1 MLAFTASLCVSSL
14 VALVSSHKLDGTQY
28 GSKSSYFTVA
38 NQDASSLENYAG
50 CEPLM
55 MWMYIRHGSRNPGD
69 DEIIEMTTLLPELR
83 DRITAA
89 ADAGKGSLTFKEIND
104 LKDWSLVMDPSEDKL
119 LTESGQL
126 EAREMGK
133 RWRQRMPNFLGDEN
147 NVESRSSYKSRTI
160 ETGNSFL
167 EGLEMPQNTYVDNS
181 KAIYYKNEFGCD
193 RYEQEVYDN
202 DNVTEAEAIKFT
214 QSQAWADMIE
224 GISQR
229 TGVQVTPDEAR
240 LAHKM
245 CKYQLAAEPERYHDE
260 YNELITP
267 KTSRPRVS
275 VSDLVTLK
283 QSRLSSS
290 ESDTRYTDANYTTAE
305 YPPWCNIFSKE
316 DMALWEFEN
325 DLEAHYGSGPAF
337 DITTYAT
344 HKLFTEIYDLIDAHS
359 FGGQLPNASAI
370 FTFGHS
376 GGIKPIINSFEIFRD
391 DFNLTAEDWGTD
403 VVEEHKWKISDIATF
418 ASNIGL
424 ILYSCSEGAEQKV
437 MLTHNEHIIDE
448 QPACGETLC
457 SVDQFKAYYQ
467 HIVDFDWDSECP
479 MPEVSTEVSVDNNN
493 ENTDVSGGSNP
504 GINININI
512 DINHG
517 NGDNSEDV
525 SGGSNNGN
533 GDNGEDEDDDEDC
546 DSSEEDCDDDDSD
559 EDDSSEED
567 SSEEKDEKHK
577 KGDKKCKK
585 SKKCK
590 KDDSSEEESEEK

>member
-1 MLAFTASLCVSSL
+1 
-14 VALVSSHKLDGTQY
+14 
-28 GSKSSYFTVA
+28 
-38 NQDASSLENYAG
+38 
-50 CEPLM
+50 
-55 MWMYIRHGSRNPGD
+55 
-69 DEIIEMTTLLPELR
+69 
-83 DRITAA
+83 
-89 ADAGKGSLTFKEIND
+89 
-104 LKDWSLVMDPSEDKL
+104 
-119 LTESGQL
+119 
-126 EAREMGK
+126 
-133 RWRQRMPNFLGDEN
+133 
-147 NVESRSSYKSRTI
+147 
-160 ETGNSFL
+160 
-167 EGLEMPQNTYVDNS
+167 
-181 KAIYYKNEFGCD
+181 
-193 RYEQEVYDN
+193 
-202 DNVTEAEAIKFT
+202 
-214 QSQAWADMIE
+214 
-224 GISQR
+224 
-229 TGVQVTPDEAR
+229 
-240 LAHKM
+240 
-245 CKYQLAAEPERYHDE
+245 
-260 YNELITP
+260 
-267 KTSRPRVS
+267 
-275 VSDLVTLK
+275 
-283 QSRLSSS
+283 
-290 ESDTRYTDANYTTAE
+290 
-305 YPPWCNIFSKE
+305 
-316 DMALWEFEN
+316 MALWEFEN

-418 ASNIGL
+418 ASNMGL

-457 SVDQFKAYYQ
+457 SVEQFKAYYQ

-493 ENTDVSGGSNP
+493 NNTDVSGGSNP
-504 GINININI
+504 
-512 DINHG
+512 
-517 NGDNSEDV
+517 DV

-533 GDNGEDEDDDEDC
+533 GGNGEDEDDDEDC
-546 DSSEEDCDDDDSD
+546 DSSEEDCDDDSD

-577 KGDKKCKK
+577 KGDRKCKK

>member
-1 MLAFTASLCVSSL
+1 
-14 VALVSSHKLDGTQY
+14 
-28 GSKSSYFTVA
+28 
-38 NQDASSLENYAG
+38 
-50 CEPLM
+50 
-55 MWMYIRHGSRNPGD
+55 
-69 DEIIEMTTLLPELR
+69 
-83 DRITAA
+83 
-89 ADAGKGSLTFKEIND
+89 
-104 LKDWSLVMDPSEDKL
+104 MDPSEDKL
-119 LTESGQL
+119 LTESGKL
-126 EAREMGK
+126 EALEMGK

-214 QSQAWADMIE
+214 QSQAWADMID

-229 TGVQVTPDEAR
+229 TGVQVTPAEAR

-260 YNELITP
+260 YNETSVFDVISLKQSSNKTSETRSVFELITP
-267 KTSRPRVS
+267 KT
-275 VSDLVTLK
+275 
-283 QSRLSSS
+283 SRLSSS
-290 ESDTRYTDANYTTAE
+290 ESDSRYTDANYTTAE
-305 YPPWCNIFSKE
+305 FPPWCNIFSKE

-325 DLEAHYGSGPAF
+325 DLKAHYLSGPAF

-344 HKLFTEIYDLIDAHS
+344 HKLFSEIYDLIDAHS
-359 FGGQLPNASAI
+359 FGGQLPNASAV

-376 GGIKPIINSFEIFRD
+376 GGLLPIINAFKIFRD
-391 DFNLTAEDWGTD
+391 NWNLTAEDWGTD

-479 MPEVSTEVSVDNNN
+479 MPEVSTEVSVVNNN

-504 GINININI
+504 
-512 DINHG
+512 
-517 NGDNSEDV
+517 DV

-546 DSSEEDCDDDDSD
+546 DSSEEDCDDDESD

-567 SSEEKDEKHK
+567 SSEEK

>member
-1 MLAFTASLCVSSL
+1 
-14 VALVSSHKLDGTQY
+14 
-28 GSKSSYFTVA
+28 
-38 NQDASSLENYAG
+38 
-50 CEPLM
+50 
-55 MWMYIRHGSRNPGD
+55 
-69 DEIIEMTTLLPELR
+69 
-83 DRITAA
+83 
-89 ADAGKGSLTFKEIND
+89 
-104 LKDWSLVMDPSEDKL
+104 
-119 LTESGQL
+119 
-126 EAREMGK
+126 MG
-133 RWRQRMPNFLGDEN
+133 
-147 NVESRSSYKSRTI
+147 
-160 ETGNSFL
+160 
-167 EGLEMPQNTYVDNS
+167 
-181 KAIYYKNEFGCD
+181 
-193 RYEQEVYDN
+193 
-202 DNVTEAEAIKFT
+202 AEAIKFT
-214 QSQAWADMIE
+214 QSQAWTDMIG

-229 TGVQVTPDEAR
+229 TGVQVTPAEAR

-245 CKYQLAAEPERYHDE
+245 CKYQLAWEPE
-260 YNELITP
+260 
-267 KTSRPRVS
+267 
-275 VSDLVTLK
+275 
-283 QSRLSSS
+283 
-290 ESDTRYTDANYTTAE
+290 RYTDANYTTAE
-305 YPPWCNIFSKE
+305 FPPWCNIFSKE

-424 ILYSCSEGAEQKV
+424 ILYSCSEGAEQKE
-437 MLTHNEHIIDE
+437 MLTQNEHIIDE

-533 GDNGEDEDDDEDC
+533 GDNEDEDEDDDEDC

-567 SSEEKDEKHK
+567 SSEEK

>member
-1 MLAFTASLCVSSL
+1 MLCVSISL
-14 VALVSSHKLDGTQY
+14 ALAAGHKLDGSKF

-38 NQDASSLENYAG
+38 NKDTSSLENYAG

-55 MWMYIRHGSRNPGD
+55 MWMYVRHGSRRPGD
-69 DEIIEMTTLLPELR
+69 DEILEMTTLLPELR
-83 DRITAA
+83 DRIVAA
-89 ADAGKGSLTFKEIND
+89 ADVGKGTLTFLEVKD
-104 LKDWSLVMDPSEDKL
+104 LRNWSLNLTAEDDKL
-119 LTESGQL
+119 LTDSGKL
-126 EAREMGK
+126 EALEMGK
-133 RWRQRMPNFLGDEN
+133 RWKQRLPNFLADQNKVDARG
-147 NVESRSSYKSRTI
+147 SYKSRTL

-167 EGLEMPQNTYVDNS
+167 EGLGMPQNTYVDNS

-224 GISQR
+224 GISRR
-229 TGVQVTPDEAR
+229 TGVQVTPAEAR

-245 CKYQLAAEPERYHDE
+245 CKYQLAAEPE
-260 YNELITP
+260 
-267 KTSRPRVS
+267 
-275 VSDLVTLK
+275 
-283 QSRLSSS
+283 
-290 ESDTRYTDANYTTAE
+290 RYTDANYTTAE

-493 ENTDVSGGSNP
+493 NNTDVSGGSNP

-567 SSEEKDEKHK
+567 SSEEKDDKHK

-590 KDDSSEEESEEK
+590 KDDSSEEESEEKKDEKHKK

>member
-1 MLAFTASLCVSSL
+1 
-14 VALVSSHKLDGTQY
+14 
-28 GSKSSYFTVA
+28 
-38 NQDASSLENYAG
+38 
-50 CEPLM
+50 
-55 MWMYIRHGSRNPGD
+55 
-69 DEIIEMTTLLPELR
+69 
-83 DRITAA
+83 
-89 ADAGKGSLTFKEIND
+89 
-104 LKDWSLVMDPSEDKL
+104 
-119 LTESGQL
+119 
-126 EAREMGK
+126 MG
-133 RWRQRMPNFLGDEN
+133 
-147 NVESRSSYKSRTI
+147 
-160 ETGNSFL
+160 
-167 EGLEMPQNTYVDNS
+167 
-181 KAIYYKNEFGCD
+181 
-193 RYEQEVYDN
+193 
-202 DNVTEAEAIKFT
+202 
-214 QSQAWADMIE
+214 
-224 GISQR
+224 
-229 TGVQVTPDEAR
+229 
-240 LAHKM
+240 
-245 CKYQLAAEPERYHDE
+245 EPE
-260 YNELITP
+260 
-267 KTSRPRVS
+267 
-275 VSDLVTLK
+275 
-283 QSRLSSS
+283 
-290 ESDTRYTDANYTTAE
+290 RYTDANYTTAE
-305 YPPWCNIFSKE
+305 FPPWCNIFSKE

-457 SVDQFKAYYQ
+457 SVDHFKSYSQ

-479 MPEVSTEVSVDNNN
+479 MPEVATEVSVDNNN

-504 GINININI
+504 
-512 DINHG
+512 
-517 NGDNSEDV
+517 DV
-525 SGGSNNGN
+525 SGGSNNGD
-533 GDNGEDEDDDEDC
+533 GDNGEDEDEDEDC

-567 SSEEKDEKHK
+567 SSEEKDDKHK
-577 KGDKKCKK
+577 KCKKKCKK

>member
-119 LTESGQL
+119 LTESGHL
-126 EAREMGK
+126 EALEMGK

-229 TGVQVTPDEAR
+229 TGVQVTPAEAR

-245 CKYQLAAEPERYHDE
+245 CKYQLAAEPE
-260 YNELITP
+260 
-267 KTSRPRVS
+267 
-275 VSDLVTLK
+275 
-283 QSRLSSS
+283 
-290 ESDTRYTDANYTTAE
+290 RYTDANYTTAE

-567 SSEEKDEKHK
+567 SSEEK

>member
-1 MLAFTASLCVSSL
+1 
-14 VALVSSHKLDGTQY
+14 
-28 GSKSSYFTVA
+28 
-38 NQDASSLENYAG
+38 
-50 CEPLM
+50 
-55 MWMYIRHGSRNPGD
+55 
-69 DEIIEMTTLLPELR
+69 
-83 DRITAA
+83 
-89 ADAGKGSLTFKEIND
+89 
-104 LKDWSLVMDPSEDKL
+104 
-119 LTESGQL
+119 
-126 EAREMGK
+126 
-133 RWRQRMPNFLGDEN
+133 
-147 NVESRSSYKSRTI
+147 
-160 ETGNSFL
+160 
-167 EGLEMPQNTYVDNS
+167 
-181 KAIYYKNEFGCD
+181 
-193 RYEQEVYDN
+193 
-202 DNVTEAEAIKFT
+202 
-214 QSQAWADMIE
+214 MIE

-245 CKYQLAAEPERYHDE
+245 CKYQLAAEPERY
-260 YNELITP
+260 
-267 KTSRPRVS
+267 
-275 VSDLVTLK
+275 
-283 QSRLSSS
+283 
-290 ESDTRYTDANYTTAE
+290 TDANYTTAE
-305 YPPWCNIFSKE
+305 FPPWCNIFSKE

-457 SVDQFKAYYQ
+457 SVEQFKAYYQ

-479 MPEVSTEVSVDNNN
+479 MPEVSTEVSVDNNSN
-493 ENTDVSGGSNP
+493 NT
-504 GINININI
+504 
-512 DINHG
+512 
-517 NGDNSEDV
+517 DV

-533 GDNGEDEDDDEDC
+533 GDNGNGEDDDEDC
-546 DSSEEDCDDDDSD
+546 DSSEEDCDDDESD

-567 SSEEKDEKHK
+567 SSEEKDEKS
-577 KGDKKCKK
+577 DKKCKK

>member
-1 MLAFTASLCVSSL
+1 
-14 VALVSSHKLDGTQY
+14 
-28 GSKSSYFTVA
+28 
-38 NQDASSLENYAG
+38 
-50 CEPLM
+50 
-55 MWMYIRHGSRNPGD
+55 
-69 DEIIEMTTLLPELR
+69 
-83 DRITAA
+83 
-89 ADAGKGSLTFKEIND
+89 
-104 LKDWSLVMDPSEDKL
+104 
-119 LTESGQL
+119 
-126 EAREMGK
+126 MG
-133 RWRQRMPNFLGDEN
+133 
-147 NVESRSSYKSRTI
+147 
-160 ETGNSFL
+160 
-167 EGLEMPQNTYVDNS
+167 
-181 KAIYYKNEFGCD
+181 
-193 RYEQEVYDN
+193 
-202 DNVTEAEAIKFT
+202 
-214 QSQAWADMIE
+214 
-224 GISQR
+224 
-229 TGVQVTPDEAR
+229 
-240 LAHKM
+240 
-245 CKYQLAAEPERYHDE
+245 
-260 YNELITP
+260 
-267 KTSRPRVS
+267 
-275 VSDLVTLK
+275 
-283 QSRLSSS
+283 
-290 ESDTRYTDANYTTAE
+290 

-493 ENTDVSGGSNP
+493 NNTDVSGGSNP
-504 GINININI
+504 
-512 DINHG
+512 
-517 NGDNSEDV
+517 DV

-533 GDNGEDEDDDEDC
+533 GDNGEVEDEDDDEDC
-546 DSSEEDCDDDDSD
+546 DSSEEDCDDSD

-567 SSEEKDEKHK
+567 SSEEKKKDEKRK
-577 KGDKKCKK
+577 KSDKKCKK

>member
-1 MLAFTASLCVSSL
+1 M
-14 VALVSSHKLDGTQY
+14 
-28 GSKSSYFTVA
+28 
-38 NQDASSLENYAG
+38 
-50 CEPLM
+50 
-55 MWMYIRHGSRNPGD
+55 
-69 DEIIEMTTLLPELR
+69 EIM
-83 DRITAA
+83 
-89 ADAGKGSLTFKEIND
+89 D
-104 LKDWSLVMDPSEDKL
+104 LKDWTLDMAPTDEKL
-119 LTESGQL
+119 LTESGKL
-126 EAREMGK
+126 EGLEMGK

-214 QSQAWADMIE
+214 QSQAWTDMIE

-245 CKYQLAAEPERYHDE
+245 CKYQLAAEPE
-260 YNELITP
+260 
-267 KTSRPRVS
+267 
-275 VSDLVTLK
+275 
-283 QSRLSSS
+283 
-290 ESDTRYTDANYTTAE
+290 RYTDANYTTAE

-479 MPEVSTEVSVDNNN
+479 MPEVSTEESVDSNNN
-493 ENTDVSGGSNP
+493 NTDVSGGSNP

-512 DINHG
+512 GINHG
-517 NGDNSEDV
+517 NGHNSEDV

-533 GDNGEDEDDDEDC
+533 GDNGEDEDEDDDEDC

-567 SSEEKDEKHK
+567 SSEEK

>member
-69 DEIIEMTTLLPELR
+69 DEI
-83 DRITAA
+83 
-89 ADAGKGSLTFKEIND
+89 ND

-119 LTESGQL
+119 LTESGKL

-229 TGVQVTPDEAR
+229 TGVQVTPAEAR

-260 YNELITP
+260 YNE
-267 KTSRPRVS
+267 TS
-275 VSDLVTLK
+275 
-283 QSRLSSS
+283 
-290 ESDTRYTDANYTTAE
+290 
-305 YPPWCNIFSKE
+305 
-316 DMALWEFEN
+316 
-325 DLEAHYGSGPAF
+325 
-337 DITTYAT
+337 
-344 HKLFTEIYDLIDAHS
+344 
-359 FGGQLPNASAI
+359 
-370 FTFGHS
+370 
-376 GGIKPIINSFEIFRD
+376 
-391 DFNLTAEDWGTD
+391 
-403 VVEEHKWKISDIATF
+403 
-418 ASNIGL
+418 
-424 ILYSCSEGAEQKV
+424 
-437 MLTHNEHIIDE
+437 
-448 QPACGETLC
+448 
-457 SVDQFKAYYQ
+457 
-467 HIVDFDWDSECP
+467 
-479 MPEVSTEVSVDNNN
+479 
-493 ENTDVSGGSNP
+493 
-504 GINININI
+504 
-512 DINHG
+512 
-517 NGDNSEDV
+517 
-525 SGGSNNGN
+525 
-533 GDNGEDEDDDEDC
+533 
-546 DSSEEDCDDDDSD
+546 
-559 EDDSSEED
+559 
-567 SSEEKDEKHK
+567 
-577 KGDKKCKK
+577 
-585 SKKCK
+585 
-590 KDDSSEEESEEK
+590 

>member
-1 MLAFTASLCVSSL
+1 
-14 VALVSSHKLDGTQY
+14 
-28 GSKSSYFTVA
+28 
-38 NQDASSLENYAG
+38 
-50 CEPLM
+50 M

-119 LTESGQL
+119 LTESGHL
-126 EAREMGK
+126 EALEMGK

-214 QSQAWADMIE
+214 QSQAWAEMIE

-229 TGVQVTPDEAR
+229 TGVQVTPAEAR

-245 CKYQLAAEPERYHDE
+245 CKYQLAAEPE
-260 YNELITP
+260 
-267 KTSRPRVS
+267 
-275 VSDLVTLK
+275 
-283 QSRLSSS
+283 
-290 ESDTRYTDANYTTAE
+290 RYTDANYTTAE

-437 MLTHNEHIIDE
+437 MLVHNEHVVED

-457 SVDQFKAYYQ
+457 SVSDFKAYYQ
-467 HIVDFDWDSECP
+467 HIVDFDWDTQCP
-479 MPEVSTEVSVDNNN
+479 VPEPENTTSTTEAGVNDGSTEA
-493 ENTDVSGGSNP
+493 
-504 GINININI
+504 
-512 DINHG
+512 
-517 NGDNSEDV
+517 
-525 SGGSNNGN
+525 
-533 GDNGEDEDDDEDC
+533 GEDNHHHHHEDT
-546 DSSEEDCDDDDSD
+546 SGEEDSD
-559 EDDSSEED
+559 EDDSDEED
-567 SSEEKDEKHK
+567 SDENDSDEEDSDEA
-577 KGDKKCKK
+577 
-585 SKKCK
+585 
-590 KDDSSEEESEEK
+590 DSSEEEKDKDEKKCHKKGKC